1 VAEKIFIGNFPKGL
15 TQNPLPFNIDNDAF
29 PYMLN
34 FYTWRGRAKRKRGTI
49 LLGRLALF
57 FSSTAAGTVDLAAT
71 PTTYNLFSHITA
83 YSDTSGPIT
92 IAIAEPGANFI
103 PGSASAPLVLTIGT
117 QTLTDSTGTGAFVVT
132 GGPGAIISATLN
144 YATGVLTL
152 ILGATPGNET
162 VTIVSGGYYPSLPVM
177 GLEDFIPVVNPMA
190 ETISSPYPQLLAFD
204 TKYSY
209 QNFNVASLPTTTFFD
224 VNYYKNPTPAPT
236 DYTGYVPKTTQ
247 TPFVWTASDHHQFWT
262 TNFEQALW
270 ATNGTPGMQI
280 QAITT
285 WVSTTATTITITVT
299 GTPAVIG
306 DFVFVNEI
314 TGTDNQTINGQSGYV
329 TAVSGTELTITFP
342 YAAIATETYT
352 GGIIQYLTNIVPTS
366 TSPSMGDGIKWYDGD
381 PTNATGLPSNSS
393 AGWVNFAPPL
403 SATSVTIDNYTS
415 GNGKPYYLV
424 GAKAIFAYKD
434 RLIFF
439 GCYIAT
445 SAQAIAGTPAIYLQ
459 DTIIWSWNGAP
470 YYTSSF
476 DGTVTPAAKIV
487 YNPILTAGLGEAFV
501 TREGGALIAYY
512 VDQNGLGGWLAAGI
526 QQQLVSVGINEDV
539 LLVGFT
545 SRQTRL
551 VYTSNDLQP
560 FLFYTINS
568 ELGASAT
575 FSGITLDRGVI
586 TFGTYGFAL
595 TTQTGAQRID
605 LQIPDEAFQI
615 RSTNFG
621 VQRINS
627 ARDFYK
633 EWLYFSYC
641 PQSLE
646 NNEAQTVNPTFPTQ
660 TFFYNYREE
669 TWGIFYENY
678 TAHGSFWRYASV
690 TWGTLP
696 YQTWTEWQSWDS
708 SETQALFPTVVAGTP
723 QGFVVVKGEG
733 TGESPSRYISNAVSY
748 SSSPSETQITSYNH
762 CLASGDYIYIM
773 GGLGSIN
780 LNNLVGQV
788 QTIIDINNFT
798 VDIPFQWSIT
808 GITQAT
814 SAIVTLKITP
824 YSQHNFVVG
833 EFVTFS
839 GIVGMTELNGMTYQ
853 VTAITSSTITININ
867 SMGFT
872 AYVSGGIASA
882 TPYQGLGTFS
892 LLSQPLIQSKQ
903 FPPSWGQ
910 GRQVRMGAQQ
920 YLMDTTDVG
929 QVTLNIYLSMN
940 PDDAWNMSTQV
951 TDPNDQ
957 NDAIL
962 YSTVLFTCP
971 ESANIGLT
979 PANTNLQMPTASRQR
994 QIWHR
999 MNTSLIGDT
1008 VQFGITLNDAQM
1020 RNYVNAISEITLH
1033 AAVLDVYPGGPYLS

>member
-1 VAEKIFIGNFPKGL
+1 MAEKIYIGNFPKGL
-15 TQNPLPFNIDNDAF
+15 IQNPLPFNIDNDSF
-29 PYMLN
+29 PYMYN

-49 LLGRLALF
+49 LLGRLALV
-57 FSSTAAGTVDLAAT
+57 FSSRAAGTVNLAAS
-71 PTTYNLFSHITA
+71 PTTYNLFSNITA
-83 YSDTSGPIT
+83 YSTTSGAVT
-92 IAIAEPGANFI
+92 IATAEPGSNFI
-103 PGSASAPLVLTIGT
+103 PGSAASPLVITIGT
-117 QTLTDSTGTGAFVVT
+117 QTLTDTTGTGTFVLT
-132 GGPGAIISATLN
+132 GGPGAITAATIN

-152 ILGATPGNET
+152 TLGATPGNET
-162 VTIVSGGYYPSLPVM
+162 VTIVSGGYYPGLPVM
-177 GLEDFIPVVNPMA
+177 GLEDFIPVINAMS

-209 QNFNVASLPTTTFFD
+209 QNFNASSLATTTFFD
-224 VNYYKNPTPAPT
+224 VNYFKNPTPAPT
-236 DYTGYVPKTTQ
+236 GYTNYVPKTTQ

-285 WVSTTATTITITVT
+285 WVSTTATTITITIT

-314 TGTDNQTINGQSGYV
+314 TGTNNQTINGQTGYV
-329 TAVSGTELTITFP
+329 TAVSGTQLTITFP
-342 YAAIATETYT
+342 YAAIASETYS
-352 GGIIQYLTNIVPTS
+352 GGIIQYLTNVVPTS

-381 PTNATGLPSNSS
+381 PTNATGLPSNSP

-424 GAKAIFAYKD
+424 GAKMIFAYKD

-439 GCYIAT
+439 GCYINT
-445 SAQAIAGTPAIYLQ
+445 STASIAGTPAIYLQ

-487 YNPILTAGLGEAFV
+487 YNPILTAGTALVNV
-501 TREGGALIAYY
+501 TAEGGALIAYY

-526 QQQLVSVGINEDV
+526 QQQIVTVGINEDV

-545 SRQTRL
+545 GRQTRL
-551 VYTSNDLQP
+551 IYTSNDLQP

-605 LQIPDEAFQI
+605 LQIPDEAFLI

-627 ARDFYK
+627 ARDFFK

-641 PQSLE
+641 PQALE
-646 NNEAQTVNPTFPTQ
+646 DNNAQGVAPIFPTQ
-660 TFFYNYREE
+660 TFFYNYRDD
-669 TWGIFYENY
+669 TWAIFYENY
-678 TAHGSFWRYASV
+678 TTHGSFWRYASV

-733 TGESPSRYISNAVSY
+733 TGEAPTGYVSAISGVSDPKQ
-748 SSSPSETQITSYNH
+748 SQITSYNH
-762 CLASGDYIYIM
+762 CVASGDYLYFM
-773 GGLGSIN
+773 GALGDTTIN
-780 LNNLVGQV
+780 NFVGQV

-798 VDIPFQWSIT
+798 VDI
-808 GITQAT
+808 AYN
-814 SAIVTLKITP
+814 SAP
-824 YSQHNFVVG
+824 Y
-833 EFVTFS
+833 
-839 GIVGMTELNGMTYQ
+839 L
-853 VTAITSSTITININ
+853 
-867 SMGFT
+867 
-872 AYVSGGIASA
+872 
-882 TPYQGLGTFS
+882 GLGVFS
-892 LLSQPLIQSKQ
+892 RLSQPLIQSKQ
-903 FPPSWGQ
+903 FPPSWGE
-910 GRQVRMGAQQ
+910 GRQVRMGTQQ
-920 YLMDTTDVG
+920 YLMDTTDIG

-951 TDPNDQ
+951 TDPNDP

-962 YSTVLFTCP
+962 YSTVLYTCP
-971 ESANIGLT
+971 ESTNIGLT

-1020 RNYVNAISEITLH
+1020 RDYANAINEVTLH
-1033 AAVLDVYPGGPYLS
+1033 AAVLDIYPGGPYLS

>member
-15 TQNPLPFNIDNDAF
+15 TQNPLPFNIDNDSF
-29 PYMLN
+29 PYMYN

-49 LLGRLALF
+49 LLGRLTVQVAIPG
-57 FSSTAAGTVDLAAT
+57 GTDLSGGSI
-71 PTTYNLFSHITA
+71 NLFTLLSLSSIASITPG
-83 YSDTSGPIT
+83 SISFTV
-92 IAIAEPGANFI
+92 GANTYTE
-103 PGSASAPLVLTIGT
+103 PVSPNGTLVGTPAGSGTI
-117 QTLTDSTGTGAFVVT
+117 D
-132 GGPGAIISATLN
+132 
-144 YATGVLTL
+144 YATGV
-152 ILGATPGNET
+152 
-162 VTIVSGGYYPSLPVM
+162 VTITGGASTAITGTFSYYPDLPVM
-177 GLEDFIPVVNPMA
+177 GLKDFIPVVNAMS
-190 ETISSPYPQLLAFD
+190 ESISSPYPQLLAFD

-209 QNFNVASLPTTTFFD
+209 QNFDAVSLPTTTFFN
-224 VNYYKNPTPAPT
+224 VNYFKNPNPAPAG
-236 DYTGYVPKTTQ
+236 YTNYVPKTTQ
-247 TPFVWTASDHHQFWT
+247 TPFLWTATDHHQFWT

-280 QAITT
+280 QAITS

-314 TGTDNQTINGQSGYV
+314 SGTSNNTINGQSGYV
-329 TAVSGTELTITFP
+329 TAVSGDQLTITFP
-342 YAAIATETYT
+342 YADIASSTYT
-352 GGIIQYLTNIVPTS
+352 GGIIQYLTNVVPFGGS
-366 TSPSMGDGIKWYDGD
+366 TSMGDGIKWYDGD
-381 PTNATGLPSNSS
+381 PTNATGLPSNSPS
-393 AGWVNFAPPL
+393 GWVNFAPPL

-439 GCYIAT
+439 GCYINT
-445 SAQAIAGTPAIYLQ
+445 STNAIAGTAPIYLQ

-487 YNPILTAGLGEAFV
+487 YNPILTAGLGLTLV
-501 TREGGALIAYY
+501 TPEGGALIAYY
-512 VDQNGLGGWLAAGI
+512 VDQNGLGGWLAAGT
-526 QQQLVSVGINEDV
+526 QQQIVTVGINEDV

-545 SRQTRL
+545 DRQTRL

-575 FSGITLDRGVI
+575 FSGITLDRGRI
-586 TFGTYGFAL
+586 SFGTYGFAL
-595 TTQTGAQRID
+595 TTQTSAQRID
-605 LQIPDEAFQI
+605 LQIPDQAFLI

-633 EWLYFSYC
+633 EWVYFSYC
-641 PQSLE
+641 PQALE
-646 NNEAQTVNPTFPTQ
+646 NNNAQNVTPIFPTQ
-660 TFFYNYREE
+660 TFFFNYREE
-669 TWGIFYENY
+669 TWAIFYENY
-678 TAHGSFWRYASV
+678 TAHGSFWRYASI
-690 TWGTLP
+690 TWATLP

-733 TGESPSRYISNAVSY
+733 TGEAPTGYISAIAPVSD
-748 SSSPSETQITSYNH
+748 PNQTQITSYNH
-762 CLASGDYIYIM
+762 CVASGDYLYFM
-773 GGLGSIN
+773 GALGNIS

-798 VDIPFQWSIT
+798 VDIPYQ
-808 GITQAT
+808 
-814 SAIVTLKITP
+814 
-824 YSQHNFVVG
+824 
-833 EFVTFS
+833 S
-839 GIVGMTELNGMTYQ
+839 GTY
-853 VTAITSSTITININ
+853 I
-867 SMGFT
+867 
-872 AYVSGGIASA
+872 
-882 TPYQGLGTFS
+882 GLGVFAR
-892 LLSQPLIQSKQ
+892 LSQPLIQSKQ
-903 FPPSWGQ
+903 FPPSWGV
-910 GRQVRMGAQQ
+910 GRQVRMGTQQ

-940 PDDAWNMSTQV
+940 PDDAWNTSTQV
-951 TDPNDQ
+951 TDPNDP
-957 NDAIL
+957 NDAII
-962 YSTVLFTCP
+962 YSTVLYTCP
-971 ESANIGLT
+971 ESTNIGLT

-1020 RNYVNAISEITLH
+1020 RNYANAISEVTLH